1 MLRKANKPM
10 SVPAGIDVKV
20 DGGQITI
27 SKGNHRLSRNI
38 HSDVKVSF
46 NSNTR
51 TILVEASDVAE
62 EKTVKAQLGT
72 ICAHISNMIRGLEK
86 GFTKELIIKGTGY
99 KAKIVGKKIVLSL
112 GYSHDVEC
120 EIPDTVTIEM
130 PSQTEINL
138 KSHCKESL
146 GAFKDYLVRVRK
158 LCRFKGKGILDKSVP
173 FVAKVV
179 RKT

>member
-10 SVPAGIDVKV
+10 SVPAGIDVKI
-20 DGGQITI
+20 DEGKITLC
-27 SKGNHRLSRNI
+27 KNNTELSRNI
-38 HSDVKVSF
+38 HSDVNVTFDNKE
-46 NSNTR
+46 N
-51 TILVEASDVAE
+51 TILVVASENAD

-72 ICAHISNMIRGLEK
+72 MCAHISNMIEGLDK
-86 GFTKELIIKGTGY
+86 GFSKELLIKGTGY
-99 KAKIVGKKIVLSL
+99 KGKVVGKKVVLSL

-120 EIPDTVTIEM
+120 EIPEAVTLEM

-146 GAFKDYLVRVRK
+146 GAFKDYLIRVRK

>member
-10 SVPAGIDVKV
+10 SVPAGIELKIENDHV
-20 DGGQITI
+20 IL
-27 SKGNHRLSRNI
+27 SKGSHSLTRKI
-38 HSDVKVSF
+38 HADVNVSYNSDDRSV
-46 NSNTR
+46 
-51 TILVEASDVAE
+51 LVQASDIAE

-72 ICAHISNMIRGLEK
+72 FCSHLSNMIEGLDK
-86 GFTKELIIKGTGY
+86 GFSKELLIKGTGY
-99 KAKIVGKKIVLSL
+99 KAKVVGKKIILSL

-120 EIPDTVTIEM
+120 EIPDAISLEM

-138 KSHCKESL
+138 KSHCKETL
-146 GAFKDYLVRVRK
+146 GAFKDYLIRVRK
-158 LCRFKGKGILDKSVP
+158 LCRFKGKGILDKSIP